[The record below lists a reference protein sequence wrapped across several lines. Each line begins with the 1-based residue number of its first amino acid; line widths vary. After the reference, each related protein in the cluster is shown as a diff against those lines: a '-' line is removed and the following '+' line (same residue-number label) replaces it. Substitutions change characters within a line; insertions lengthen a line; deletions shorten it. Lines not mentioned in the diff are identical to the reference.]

1 MQHFLLFS
9 HEASRDT
16 GEAWAHPTAGQKL
29 VRPAGLRHHGG
40 RLVRGLDV
48 AHQQPQVVIGAAGKF
63 GINIFLFTINIFC
76 QFTAEIQYFAG
87 LLKTL

>member
-16 GEAWAHPTAGQKL
+16 GEAWAHPTAGPKL

-63 GINIFLFTINIFC
+63 GINIFCL
-76 QFTAEIQYFAG
+76 Q
-87 LLKTL
+87 

>member
-1 MQHFLLFS
+1 MGGSRVIIHYESCRIFTVSQCKLFS

-63 GINIFLFTINIFC
+63 GINIVCL
-76 QFTAEIQYFAG
+76 Q
-87 LLKTL
+87 